1 MSERVVAEIDSDGEV
16 ENAPDIEFSGVE
28 SEPSQAET
36 PCAQLAATAI
46 RCAGCPLLRF
56 CPTAPESELQNT
68 ELELQTEENEPAELP
83 TIVNPVQSSPQPV
96 VSPVARPVEAA
107 PKQPT
112 PEQSPRSYL
121 EQLMDDTVP
130 VVMARSVE
138 QHSAHEPAEKT
149 LDIASPPPDVAP
161 TPHIAPTLDIAS
173 EAPTTPDVAPVM
185 ASNSAPVVAEAPMHA
200 SSPDLN
206 TPAEPEQDQPPALAT
221 PSASVIKHEF
231 VLLEADSEEAA
242 PVYAPEPEVLPGA
255 SLADEGVIIPELT
268 SEVSTLELQPLVSAS
283 EPQLH
288 ESVTVEATADILDPP
303 AELNVPTL
311 VVSYETEIDAEAPGY
326 TEWPPLASGM
336 EPGLGQDLS
345 VSIPSELPE
354 PLPGDAPRSNE
365 PLELTTPHH
374 YEVPEQEATDTPG
387 QVADELPLALATE
400 EAPEQDTT
408 LDIAP
413 NVVVLERTDIAPPEP
428 SAVQVQDSE
437 ESAPNVEAGDEWLP
451 IIELSER
458 SAPNVRN
465 QSTTAR
471 SSSVSLS
478 LRLAR
483 VVLGLIRTRQ
493 AVIYS

>member
-130 VVMARSVE
+130 LVMARSVE

-200 SSPDLN
+200 SSPELN

>member
-138 QHSAHEPAEKT
+138 QHSAHEQAEKT

-185 ASNSAPVVAEAPMHA
+185 ASNSAPVVAEVPMHA
-200 SSPDLN
+200 SSPELN

-288 ESVTVEATADILDPP
+288 ELVTAEATADILDPP

-311 VVSYETEIDAEAPGY
+311 VVSYETEIDAEAPEY

-336 EPGLGQDLS
+336 ESGLGQDLS
-345 VSIPSELPE
+345 VSVPSELPE